1 VGKPGE
7 DEDAGMLTHAAGIA
21 RGFAVGAAI
30 ALLLVTMG
38 CGERGTPE
46 SQVRAVIAEAE
57 RAAEARDLAGLM
69 ALVSPGFQDGQGGDR
84 EELKRTL
91 RGYLVMHQSVHL
103 LTRVESLEF
112 PYTEYARVH
121 LTVGTLGRESA
132 AATAFDLAADVHDV
146 ALELKLEGDEWR
158 VVRAERRSARRD

>member
-1 VGKPGE
+1 
-7 DEDAGMLTHAAGIA
+7 MLTHAARIV
-21 RGFAVGAAI
+21 RGFAVVAAL
-30 ALLLVTMG
+30 AMPLATTG

-84 EELKRTL
+84 EALKRTL
-91 RGYLVMHQSVHL
+91 RGYLVMHPTVHL
-103 LTRVESLEF
+103 LIRVESLEF
-112 PYTEYARVH
+112 PYEDYARVR
-121 LTVGTLGRESA
+121 LTVGSLGRESA
-132 AATAFDLAADVHDV
+132 TATAFDLAADVNDV

-158 VVRAERRSARRD
+158 VVRAERRSARRG

>member
-1 VGKPGE
+1 
-7 DEDAGMLTHAAGIA
+7 MLTHAAGIV
-21 RGFAVGAAI
+21 RGFVVSAAI
-30 ALLLVTMG
+30 AMLLATTG

-84 EELKRTL
+84 EALKRTL
-91 RGYLVMHQSVHL
+91 RGYLVMHPTVHL
-103 LTRVESLEF
+103 LIRVESLEF
-112 PYTEYARVH
+112 PYEDYARVR
-121 LTVGTLGRESA
+121 LTVGSLGRESA
-132 AATAFDLAADVHDV
+132 AATAFDLAADVNDV

-158 VVRAERRSARRD
+158 VVRAERRSVRRD

>member
-1 VGKPGE
+1 
-7 DEDAGMLTHAAGIA
+7 MLTHATGIV
-21 RGFAVGAAI
+21 RGFVVGSAI
-30 ALLLVTMG
+30 ALLLATTG

-69 ALVSPGFQDGQGGDR
+69 ALVSPGFQDQQGGDR
-84 EELKRTL
+84 EALKHSL
-91 RGYLVMHQSVHL
+91 RGYLVMHPSVHL
-103 LTRVESLEF
+103 LIRIESLEF
-112 PYTEYARVH
+112 PYEDYARVR

-132 AATAFDLAADVHDV
+132 TAAEFDLAADVNDV